1 MNRCGRVPRKLD
13 FPKPRG
19 GSPRAAPP
27 DAASVQCRSLWMAA
41 RTLLQFLPLNR
52 TQLSPPNA
60 TSCDGAQEAWA
71 AVPRVLPTFIIVI
84 CVCGLLGNLFV
95 LAVLLLPRRR
105 LSVAEIY
112 LANLAASDL
121 VFVSGLPFWA
131 ENVARQFRWA
141 FGGPLCRLVN
151 GVIKANLFVSIFLV
165 AAISRDRYGALVH
178 PVASRRRRRR
188 RRARATCLLIWTL
201 GGALSVPTFLFRSTV
216 AVPPL
221 NDSCA
226 CVLLLPAGAAW
237 PWLRMAELNVL
248 GFLLPLAVI
257 VFFNGHILASLRG
270 RPGLRGA
277 RAGGRTGGKA
287 AALILALVA
296 AFLVCWTPFHVFAFL
311 EFLYQVRAVRGCF
324 WEDFID
330 LGLQYANF
338 FAFINSCLDPVIYV
352 FVGRLFRTKAWELCQ
367 QCTARSPAPGSLPHR
382 TDVLQ
387 HFWHR

>member
-1 MNRCGRVPRKLD
+1 
-13 FPKPRG
+13 
-19 GSPRAAPP
+19 
-27 DAASVQCRSLWMAA
+27 MAA

-296 AFLVCWTPFHVFAFL
+296 AFLVCWTPFHFFAFL

-387 HFWHR
+387 HFWQR